1 MDEKN
6 GKNERTNEQIHVD
19 ASRNTMIESHQ
30 SMDICECNDS
40 AKARKKNNKIVND
53 TDTIRLRHH
62 IMACLTLL
70 WSLAILRAHTHAYS
84 NVRSIIIIIVAVG
97 DK

>member
-1 MDEKN
+1 
-6 GKNERTNEQIHVD
+6 
-19 ASRNTMIESHQ
+19 MIESHQ
-30 SMDICECNDS
+30 SMNICECNDS
-40 AKARKKNNKIVND
+40 ATKKKQEEKKNKIVND

-70 WSLAILRAHTHAYS
+70 WSLAILCTHTRAHTHIAMHKH
-84 NVRSIIIIIVAVG
+84 SIIIIIVAVG